1 MKFRRV
7 SLLILMM
14 GVVLASACATKT
26 VQRVAYTEGGV
37 IATLRHQSE
46 GGAPIDRGFAHPANI
61 SQERLSAV
69 LASILVRDKTAGVK
83 PAVTGAL
90 VRGVARG
97 LSQALEQADSSEEV
111 ALTAVRKSRRLGIF
125 TEKRL
130 TSLVAYVEDDQI
142 VLSFTHIDWDLSKA
156 KNFKTGALRL
166 PQPRIGRKVS
176 DFTVIPGDG
185 LEVGGGGQAV
195 KISIAVGSQ

>member
-14 GVVLASACATKT
+14 GVVVASACATKT
-26 VQRVAYTEGGV
+26 VQRVAYTEDGV

-46 GGAPIDRGFAHPANI
+46 DGAPIDRGFAHPADI

-69 LASILVRDKTAGVK
+69 LASILVRDKKAGVK

-90 VRGVARG
+90 VRGVAKG
-97 LSQALEQADSSEEV
+97 LSQALKQADSSEEV

-142 VLSFTHIDWDLSKA
+142 ILSFTHIDWDLSRA
-156 KNFKTGALRL
+156 QNFKTGAPRL
-166 PQPRIGRKVS
+166 PQPHIGRKVS
-176 DFTVIPGDG
+176 DFTMVPGDG
-185 LEVGGGGQAV
+185 LEVVSGQAV
-195 KISIAVGSQ
+195 KISIAGSSQ

>member
-14 GVVLASACATKT
+14 GVVVASACATKT
-26 VQRVAYTEGGV
+26 VQRVAYTEDGV

-46 GGAPIDRGFAHPANI
+46 SGVPIDRGFAQPANI
-61 SQERLSAV
+61 SQERLRAV
-69 LASILVRDKTAGVK
+69 LASILVRDKKAGVK

-90 VRGVARG
+90 VRGVAKG

-130 TSLVAYVEDDQI
+130 TSLVAFVQGDQI
-142 VLSFTHIDWDLSKA
+142 VLSFAHIDWDLSKVQNA
-156 KNFKTGALRL
+156 KTGSTYL

-176 DFTVIPGDG
+176 DFTVLPGDG
-185 LEVGGGGQAV
+185 LEVVGGQAV
-195 KISIAVGSQ
+195 KISIAGGSQ

>member
-1 MKFRRV
+1 
-7 SLLILMM
+7 MM
-14 GVVLASACATKT
+14 GVVVVSACATKT
-26 VQRVAYTEGGV
+26 VQRVAYTEDGV
-37 IATLRHQSE
+37 IATLRHQTES
-46 GGAPIDRGFAHPANI
+46 GAPIDRGFAHPANI

-69 LASILVRDKTAGVK
+69 LASILVRDKKAGVK

-90 VRGVARG
+90 LRGIAKG
-97 LSQALEQADSSEEV
+97 LSQALKQADSSEEV

-130 TSLVAYVEDDQI
+130 TSLVAYVEDNQI

-156 KNFKTGALRL
+156 NNFKTGAPRL
-166 PQPRIGRKVS
+166 PQPYIGKKVS

-185 LEVGGGGQAV
+185 IEVVSGQAV
-195 KISIAVGSQ
+195 KISIAGSSQ